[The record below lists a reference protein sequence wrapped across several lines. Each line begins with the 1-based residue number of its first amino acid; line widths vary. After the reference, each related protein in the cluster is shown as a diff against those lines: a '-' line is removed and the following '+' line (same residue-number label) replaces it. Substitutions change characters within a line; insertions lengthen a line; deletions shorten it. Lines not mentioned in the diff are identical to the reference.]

1 MPANLPP
8 QYYEAE
14 ERYRLAKTNQ
24 EKLAILK
31 KMWAIMPKHKGTD
44 KLQGDLKAKISQLKK
59 EIQKKKKTGKSTYSR
74 HVDKQGAA
82 QVVIIGSLN
91 VGKSQLVAS
100 LTNATPEVAP
110 YPFTTHESLVGM
122 MPFENIKIQLV
133 DTPPI
138 TDEFIEPWLPEII
151 KYADYVILVVDLGSE
166 DILDQVDAVLKKLER
181 SKIKLGMKEPKKGFK
196 SLSLTSVLS
205 SKGRRNNENRKLFSS
220 LTSRLESSSEVKKQ
234 EENDELNDQFY
245 KRTIVVGNKN
255 DLPGAEEKF
264 QMLKELYAENFSIV
278 SVSAKELE
286 GLEELKRKIYEELNI
301 IRIYTK
307 EPGKSADMTDPI
319 VLKRGS
325 VLMDAARVIHKDFA
339 YKLRYAKMWGS
350 SKFSGQQVDR
360 NHPLEDGDIV
370 EFHL

>member
-110 YPFTTHESLVGM
+110 YPFTTHEPLVGM
-122 MPFENIKIQLV
+122 MSFENIKIQLV

-166 DILDQVDAVLKKLER
+166 EVLDQVDAVSKKLER
-181 SKIKLGMKEPKKGFK
+181 SKIKKTMIL
-196 SLSLTSVLS
+196 
-205 SKGRRNNENRKLFSS
+205 
-220 LTSRLESSSEVKKQ
+220 
-234 EENDELNDQFY
+234 
-245 KRTIVVGNKN
+245 GNKS
-255 DLPGAEEKF
+255 DSEGAEERF
-264 QMLKELYAENFSIV
+264 QMLKELHGENFSIV
-278 SVSAKELE
+278 SVSAKNLE
-286 GLEELKRKIYEELNI
+286 GLEELKKKIYEELNI
-301 IRIYTK
+301 IRVYTK
-307 EPGKSADMTDPI
+307 EPGKPADMMDPI
-319 VLKRGS
+319 VLKKRS
-325 VLMDAARVIHKDFA
+325 ILIDAARVIHKDFA
-339 YKLRYAKMWGS
+339 YKLKYAKMWGS

>member
-24 EKLAILK
+24 EKLVILK

-74 HVDKQGAA
+74 HIDKQGAA

-110 YPFTTHESLVGM
+110 YPFTTHEPLVGM
-122 MPFENIKIQLV
+122 MSFENIKIQLV

-166 DILDQVDAVLKKLER
+166 EVLDQVDAVSKKLER
-181 SKIKLGMKEPKKGFK
+181 SKIKKTMIL
-196 SLSLTSVLS
+196 
-205 SKGRRNNENRKLFSS
+205 
-220 LTSRLESSSEVKKQ
+220 
-234 EENDELNDQFY
+234 
-245 KRTIVVGNKN
+245 GNKS
-255 DLPGAEEKF
+255 DLEGAEERF

-278 SVSAKELE
+278 SVSAKNLE
-286 GLEELKRKIYEELNI
+286 GLEELKKKIYEELNI
-301 IRIYTK
+301 IRVYTK
-307 EPGKSADMTDPI
+307 EPGKPADMMDPI
-319 VLKRGS
+319 VLKKRS
-325 VLMDAARVIHKDFA
+325 ILIDAARVIHKDFA
-339 YKLRYAKMWGS
+339 YKLKYAKMWGS

>member
-110 YPFTTHESLVGM
+110 YPFTTHEPLVGM
-122 MPFENIKIQLV
+122 MSFENIKIQLV

-166 DILDQVDAVLKKLER
+166 DILEEMDMVLKKLDESR
-181 SKIKLGMKEPKKGFK
+181 IRLTAKE
-196 SLSLTSVLS
+196 
-205 SKGRRNNENRKLFSS
+205 E
-220 LTSRLESSSEVKKQ
+220 EV
-234 EENDELNDQFY
+234 ENDELSDKFC
-245 KRTIVVGNKN
+245 KKTMILGNKS
-255 DLPGAEEKF
+255 DSEGAEERF
-264 QMLKELYAENFSIV
+264 QMLKELHGENFSIV
-278 SVSAKELE
+278 SVSAKNLE
-286 GLEELKRKIYEELNI
+286 GLEELKKKIYEELNI
-301 IRIYTK
+301 IRVYTK
-307 EPGKSADMTDPI
+307 EPGKPADMMDPI
-319 VLKRGS
+319 VLKKRS
-325 VLMDAARVIHKDFA
+325 ILIDAARVIHKDFA
-339 YKLRYAKMWGS
+339 YKLKYAKMWGS

>member
-100 LTNATPEVAP
+100 LTKATPEVAP
-110 YPFTTHESLVGM
+110 YPFTTRETLVGM
-122 MPFENIKIQLV
+122 MPFENIKIQLI

-138 TDEFIEPWLPEII
+138 TDNFMESWLAEII
-151 KYADYVILVVDLGSE
+151 KYADFVILVVDLGSE
-166 DILDQVDAVLKKLER
+166 DVLDQVDAVLKKLDESR
-181 SKIKLGMKEPKKGFK
+181 IRLTAKEEEVESNELSDKFCKKTMI
-196 SLSLTSVLS
+196 L
-205 SKGRRNNENRKLFSS
+205 
-220 LTSRLESSSEVKKQ
+220 
-234 EENDELNDQFY
+234 
-245 KRTIVVGNKN
+245 GNKS
-255 DLPGAEEKF
+255 DLEDAEERL
-264 QMLKELYAENFSIV
+264 QMLKELYAENFPVV

-286 GLEELKRKIYEELNI
+286 GLKELKKKVYEELNI
-301 IRIYTK
+301 IRVYTK

-325 VLMDAARVIHKDFA
+325 MLMDAARVIHKDFA
-339 YKLRYAKMWGS
+339 YKLKYAKMWGS
-350 SKFSGQQVDR
+350 SKFNGQQVDR

>member
-100 LTNATPEVAP
+100 LTKATPEVAP
-110 YPFTTHESLVGM
+110 YPFTTRETLVGM
-122 MPFENIKIQLV
+122 MPFENIKIQLI

-138 TDEFIEPWLPEII
+138 TDNFMESWLAEII
-151 KYADYVILVVDLGSE
+151 KYADFVILVVDLGSE
-166 DILDQVDAVLKKLER
+166 DVLDQADAVLKKLDESR
-181 SKIKLGMKEPKKGFK
+181 IRLTAKEEE
-196 SLSLTSVLS
+196 VE
-205 SKGRRNNENRKLFSS
+205 NNELSDKFC
-220 LTSRLESSSEVKKQ
+220 KKTMI
-234 EENDELNDQFY
+234 L
-245 KRTIVVGNKN
+245 GNKS
-255 DLPGAEEKF
+255 DLEDAEERL
-264 QMLKELYAENFSIV
+264 QMLKELYAENFPVV

-286 GLEELKRKIYEELNI
+286 GLKELKKKVYEELNI
-301 IRIYTK
+301 IRVYTK

-325 VLMDAARVIHKDFA
+325 ILMDAARVIHKDFA
-339 YKLRYAKMWGS
+339 YKLKYAKMWGS
-350 SKFSGQQVDR
+350 SKFNGQQVDR
-360 NHPLEDGDIV
+360 NHSLEDGDIV

>member
-14 ERYRLAKTNQ
+14 KRYRVAKTNQ

-31 KMWAIMPKHKGTD
+31 EMWAIMPKHKGTD
-44 KLQGDLKAKISQLKK
+44 KLQGELKAKLSQLKK
-59 EIQKKKKTGKSTYSR
+59 ELQKKKKTGKSTYSR

-82 QVVIIGSLN
+82 QMVLIGPPN
-91 VGKSQLVAS
+91 AGKSQLVAG

-110 YPFTTHESLVGM
+110 YPFTTHEPLVGM
-122 MPFENIKIQLV
+122 MPFENIKFQLV

-138 TDEFIEPWLPEII
+138 TEEFIEPWLPEII

-166 DILDQVDAVLKKLER
+166 AILEEMDVVIKKLEQSR
-181 SKIKLGMKEPKKGFK
+181 IRLSAKEEE
-196 SLSLTSVLS
+196 V
-205 SKGRRNNENRKLFSS
+205 
-220 LTSRLESSSEVKKQ
+220 ES
-234 EENDELNDQFY
+234 DELSDKFC
-245 KRTIVVGNKN
+245 KKTMILGNKS
-255 DLPGAEEKF
+255 DLEDAEERF
-264 QMLKELYAENFSIV
+264 QMLKELHAENFPVV
-278 SVSAKELE
+278 SVSAKNLE
-286 GLEELKRKIYEELNI
+286 GLKELKRKVYEELNI
-301 IRIYTK
+301 IRVYTK
-307 EPGKSADMTDPI
+307 EPGKPADMADPI

>member
-110 YPFTTHESLVGM
+110 YPFTTHEPLVGM
-122 MPFENIKIQLV
+122 MSFENIKIQLV

-166 DILDQVDAVLKKLER
+166 EVLDQVDAVSKKLER
-181 SKIKLGMKEPKKGFK
+181 SKIKKTMIL
-196 SLSLTSVLS
+196 
-205 SKGRRNNENRKLFSS
+205 
-220 LTSRLESSSEVKKQ
+220 
-234 EENDELNDQFY
+234 
-245 KRTIVVGNKN
+245 GNKS
-255 DLPGAEEKF
+255 DSEGAEERF
-264 QMLKELYAENFSIV
+264 QMLKELHGENFSIV
-278 SVSAKELE
+278 SVSAKNLE
-286 GLEELKRKIYEELNI
+286 GLEELKEKIYEELNI
-301 IRIYTK
+301 IRVYTK
-307 EPGKSADMTDPI
+307 EPGKPADMMDPI
-319 VLKRGS
+319 VLKKRS
-325 VLMDAARVIHKDFA
+325 ILIDAARVIHKDFA
-339 YKLRYAKMWGS
+339 YKLKYAKMWGS

>member
-100 LTNATPEVAP
+100 LTKATPEVAP
-110 YPFTTHESLVGM
+110 YPFTTRETLVGM
-122 MPFENIKIQLV
+122 MPFENIKIQLI

-138 TDEFIEPWLPEII
+138 TDNFMESWLAEII
-151 KYADYVILVVDLGSE
+151 KYADFVILVVDLGSE
-166 DILDQVDAVLKKLER
+166 DVLDQADAVLKKLDESR
-181 SKIKLGMKEPKKGFK
+181 IRLTAKEEEVESNELSDKFCKKTMI
-196 SLSLTSVLS
+196 L
-205 SKGRRNNENRKLFSS
+205 
-220 LTSRLESSSEVKKQ
+220 
-234 EENDELNDQFY
+234 
-245 KRTIVVGNKN
+245 GNKS
-255 DLPGAEEKF
+255 DLEDAEERL
-264 QMLKELYAENFSIV
+264 QMLKELYAENFPVV

-286 GLEELKRKIYEELNI
+286 GLKELKKKVYEELNI
-301 IRIYTK
+301 IRVYTK

-325 VLMDAARVIHKDFA
+325 MLMDAARVIHKDFA
-339 YKLRYAKMWGS
+339 YKLKYAKMWGS
-350 SKFSGQQVDR
+350 SKFNGQQVDR

>member
-110 YPFTTHESLVGM
+110 YPFTTHETLVGM
-122 MPFENIKIQLV
+122 MSFENIKIQLV

-166 DILDQVDAVLKKLER
+166 EVLDQVDAVSKKLER
-181 SKIKLGMKEPKKGFK
+181 SKIKKTMIL
-196 SLSLTSVLS
+196 
-205 SKGRRNNENRKLFSS
+205 
-220 LTSRLESSSEVKKQ
+220 
-234 EENDELNDQFY
+234 
-245 KRTIVVGNKN
+245 GNKS
-255 DLPGAEEKF
+255 DLEGAEEKF

-278 SVSAKELE
+278 SVSAKNLE
-286 GLEELKRKIYEELNI
+286 GLEELKKKIYEELNI
-301 IRIYTK
+301 IRVYTK
-307 EPGKSADMTDPI
+307 EPGKPADMMDPI
-319 VLKRGS
+319 VLKKRS
-325 VLMDAARVIHKDFA
+325 ILIDAARVIHKDFA
-339 YKLRYAKMWGS
+339 YKLKYAKMWGS